1 MRKSEIKQGVKSI
14 MEAITTARENID
26 EYLQPYKDIKE
37 HLETIQSIE
46 EDNGLETGLDYET
59 IEDDT
64 LRSCISESG
73 DIQDIENQF
82 EMLMSDLEN
91 WQDESSEKKSEQIQ
105 EQYVDVLSEIKESF
119 DIDSIECE
127 EDIDDR
133 LHDMIN
139 SLEDMEI

>member
-26 EYLQPYKDIKE
+26 EFLQPYKDIKE
-37 HLETIQSIE
+37 HLEAIQSIE
-46 EDNGLETGLDYET
+46 EDNGLETGFDYEE
-59 IEDDT
+59 IENDT

-127 EDIDDR
+127 EDVDDR
-133 LHDMIN
+133 LYDMIN

>member
-14 MEAITTARENID
+14 IEAIITARENVD

-37 HLETIQSIE
+37 HLEAIQSIE
-46 EDNGLETGLDYET
+46 EDNGLETGFDYEE
-59 IEDDT
+59 IENDT

-127 EDIDDR
+127 EDVDDR
-133 LHDMIN
+133 LYDMIN